1 MNKRFFST
9 GYIYIYSILLGGLD
23 SLILS
28 RESDASIDF
37 EVFCTR
43 VLFVFTYWLCVKNFA
58 KLAENKGYSY
68 KIGML
73 IALIGLPLIAWLFTH
88 ALLNLV

>member
-1 MNKRFFST
+1 VNKRFFST

-28 RESDASIDF
+28 RESDVGIDF

-58 KLAENKGYSY
+58 KLAEDKGHSY
-68 KIGML
+68 KIAMFV
-73 IALIGLPLIAWLFTH
+73 ALIGLPLVAWLFSY
-88 ALLNLV
+88 ALLNLI